1 MQAVNS
7 ASDQLNPNM
16 GASASSSA
24 TTTTLNNHQ
33 VSESSCSG
41 VTTLPQ
47 SGQLPGGVTTLP
59 TASAT
64 VAAAAAAAS
73 AASVNDFPNKMTS
86 LGEVQRIIGLS
97 LSKIQMGR
105 NQRGGLPLHKNL
117 LVATVLNKARDL
129 YMQETMYMN
138 YKMMTGQFA
147 AAAASASNNAN
158 NNHGIPQPEQMHSA
172 AQQHYHNYG
181 NIAMANAMTHVHHD
195 MADDDMEPVEANE
208 ADYDEDSESDV
219 EDDCDVT
226 SVQTT
231 VSASGAANEAGHTM
245 TTNHMQYPPTTMASM
260 LSLHM
265 HMQQQQ
271 MQQHELQQQQQQQQQ
286 QTQPQ
291 QPSPEQP
298 AAPILPAAVVQPQ
311 HSHQQP
317 QQQPPP
323 PPPQPPAVVNTN
335 DEGFID
341 EPDCDCDAR
350 NFSTSESRVPFQ
362 YCYNCAPFHP
372 SNGRGPTLVPSPCP
386 SPTPTA
392 TSSSKA
398 GEAGDDSGGVCS
410 PTSPIGSCNPVLY
423 DMDSQSTEVGSK
435 IPEAAARGTKR
446 RCSSSDSLEEEDGA
460 SKKRRESTETS
471 PDTSRDESGYQ
482 SDSSQH
488 EVSLTITPPAWN
500 SPVYSISLSVIII

>member
-1 MQAVNS
+1 
-7 ASDQLNPNM
+7 
-16 GASASSSA
+16 
-24 TTTTLNNHQ
+24 
-33 VSESSCSG
+33 
-41 VTTLPQ
+41 
-47 SGQLPGGVTTLP
+47 
-59 TASAT
+59 
-64 VAAAAAAAS
+64 
-73 AASVNDFPNKMTS
+73 
-86 LGEVQRIIGLS
+86 
-97 LSKIQMGR
+97 
-105 NQRGGLPLHKNL
+105 
-117 LVATVLNKARDL
+117 
-129 YMQETMYMN
+129 
-138 YKMMTGQFA
+138 
-147 AAAASASNNAN
+147 
-158 NNHGIPQPEQMHSA
+158 
-172 AQQHYHNYG
+172 
-181 NIAMANAMTHVHHD
+181 
-195 MADDDMEPVEANE
+195 
-208 ADYDEDSESDV
+208 
-219 EDDCDVT
+219 
-226 SVQTT
+226 
-231 VSASGAANEAGHTM
+231 
-245 TTNHMQYPPTTMASM
+245 MQYPPTTMASM

-311 HSHQQP
+311 HSH
-317 QQQPPP
+317 
-323 PPPQPPAVVNTN
+323 QPPAVVNTN

-410 PTSPIGSCNPVLY
+410 PTSPIGICNPVLY
-423 DMDSQSTEVGSK
+423 DMDSQSTEV
-435 IPEAAARGTKR
+435 GTKR

-488 EVSLTITPPAWN
+488 EMFHPAFRGTTCSTNTN
-500 SPVYSISLSVIII
+500 SEILAAPSR